1 MTFGFDSRVQ
11 RKLMEGGSS
20 TTLALSNCEV
30 KKSRH
35 GDQSEVQ
42 LV

>member
-1 MTFGFDSRVQ
+1 
-11 RKLMEGGSS
+11 MEGGSS

-30 KKSRH
+30 KKSHH